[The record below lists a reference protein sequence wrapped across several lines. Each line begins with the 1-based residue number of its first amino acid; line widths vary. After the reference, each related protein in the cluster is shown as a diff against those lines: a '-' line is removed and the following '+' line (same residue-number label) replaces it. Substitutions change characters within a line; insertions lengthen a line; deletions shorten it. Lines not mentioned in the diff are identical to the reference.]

1 MHLSQIQKSV
11 LLGWAACDDKKVL
24 LRRMCVSPQLAG
36 GEEGAGN
43 RAERSTAKE
52 KRQLPKKEPK
62 VDDGQEEASTIQILA
77 EGGRSCAEISASP
90 PLWQGHWPIYIWEP
104 KSFDQLWKINR
115 TSGPFFQSSFFI

>member
-1 MHLSQIQKSV
+1 
-11 LLGWAACDDKKVL
+11 
-24 LRRMCVSPQLAG
+24 MCVSPQLAG

-62 VDDGQEEASTIQILA
+62 VDDGREEASTIQILA

-90 PLWQGHWPIYIWEP
+90 PLWQGHGPIYIWEP
-104 KSFDQLWKINR
+104 KSFGQLWKINQ
-115 TSGPFFQSSFFI
+115 TSGPFFQGPFFI